1 MLLKTTGVIAAA
13 TAALTVIGPATATPG
28 GRAASTGVVYVTSQG
43 LYYDTFVTNVTLPMS
58 GKFQLIENGE
68 TEFGPGDPGY
78 LGGRWWED
86 LNGNGV
92 QDASDHYFHCPL
104 FGPGRASP

>member
-1 MLLKTTGVIAAA
+1 MARSTLMLCLAVAVALAVTVPAA
-13 TAALTVIGPATATPG
+13 GQG
-28 GRAASTGVVYVTSQG
+28 GRAGSTGVVFVTSQG
-43 LYYDTFVTNVTLPMS
+43 LYYDTFVVVDPLPMK
-58 GKFQLIENGE
+58 GPFQLIENGQ

-92 QDASDHYFHCPL
+92 QDASDHFFLCPL
-104 FGPGRASP
+104 LGPGRETP